1 MYHFIYPSKDA
12 YIYELNTNSE
22 KNFGGDNNLVLKKE
36 FDTDTLKG
44 VSRVLL
50 HFDLTELSQSLVSNE
65 ITTSLDG
72 NGVPPRYYLRLY
84 EQKTSELSSVYSLST
99 FPLSSSWEDGTGY
112 TTQDP
117 NSRNGVSWER
127 TDESFDNTNWSAN
140 TSLINAVK
148 NSGSLLFT
156 AGSSQ
161 YVDLGSNF
169 LFSGV
174 AASFT
179 FWIKPTTLGEH
190 NIFAKDEYSG
200 DIAIRLTSSDQIRWY
215 GKADSTDSQT
225 SSTSLSIEN
234 WYHIAMTFDGT
245 TAKIYINGVEDKS
258 DTKSSWAFNGGS
270 INSQKAYL
278 GRDTGGNYLDSNLDE
293 FAIFSKGLSAS
304 EVTKIYNDGKP
315 TDLSNESNL
324 VAYYRFEET
333 SGTTATDL
341 SSNSNNGTLSD
352 AAMRRADAPYSQSF
366 TDTTLLI
373 DTGSR
378 SVTGGGI
385 WYRYSGECSQSFS
398 YESPDVNMDVTDIVN
413 NWLNGT
419 VPNNGLILKWSGSQ
433 ENSTDIS
440 GDINF
445 FSSNANS
452 IYSPKIEVRWDE
464 QTNDYTGTFE
474 DYEEEFNDGTGTFL
488 YPDVAIDP
496 VTIDGTDDNYMFM
509 IGLRKTYKE
518 TEKPRFRVAGR
529 ERYQTKTVTT
539 TKTTQKNKLIPQG
552 SGSYSIIDVETG
564 ETLIPFGEHSIL
576 STDILSNYFKL
587 KLDGFINNRLYRIL
601 LRLKLN
607 DGRYRIFDDGFDF
620 KVIS

>member
-1 MYHFIYPSKDA
+1 MYYFIYPNKDS

-22 KNFGGDNNLVLKKE
+22 KNFGGDNNLILKKE
-36 FDTDTLKG
+36 FDGTTLRG

-50 HFDLTELSQSLVSNE
+50 NFDLTELSQSLISGE

-72 NGVPPRYYLRLY
+72 NGIRPQYYLRLY
-84 EQKTSELSSVYSLST
+84 EQKTSELSPVYQIDA
-99 FPLSSSWEDGTGY
+99 FPLSSSWVDGTGY

-117 NSRNGVSWER
+117 NSRDGVSWER
-127 TDESFDNTNWSAN
+127 TDESFDNTTWSAN

-156 AGSSQ
+156 AASSQ
-161 YVDLGSNF
+161 NVSLGTNS
-169 LFSGV
+169 LFSS
-174 AASFT
+174 AEASFT
-179 FWIKPTTLGEH
+179 FWIKPTTIGEH
-190 NIFAKDEYSG
+190 NIFAKDEYSN
-200 DIAIRLTSSDQIRWY
+200 DIAVRLTSGDKIRWY
-215 GKADSTDSQT
+215 GKASSTDSQT
-225 SSTSLSIEN
+225 SSTSLSTGI
-234 WYHIAMTFDGT
+234 WQHIAMTFDGT
-245 TAKIYINGVEDKS
+245 TAKIYINGVEDVSTTKS
-258 DTKSSWAFNGGS
+258 DWAFNGGS
-270 INSQKAYL
+270 INSNQAWL

-433 ENSTDIS
+433 EADSTTT
-440 GDINF
+440 GNINF

-464 QTNDYTGTFE
+464 QTNDYGGTIQ
-474 DYEEEFNDGTGTFL
+474 DYEEEFEEGTGTFL
-488 YPDVAIDP
+488 YPDVPIDP
-496 VTIDGTDDNYMFM
+496 ITIDGTDDNYMFM

-518 TEKPRFRVAGR
+518 TEKPRFRVAAR
-529 ERYQTKTVTT
+529 ERYITKTVST
-539 TKTTQKNKLIPQG
+539 TKTTQTNKLVPQG
-552 SGSYSIIDVETG
+552 SGSYSIVDVETG
-564 ETLIPFGEHSIL
+564 ETLIPFGDYSLL
-576 STDILSNYFKL
+576 STDALSNFFKL
-587 KLDGFINNRLYRIL
+587 KLDGFINNRLYRVL
-601 LRLKLN
+601 LRLKTDDNKLL
-607 DGRYRIFDDGFDF
+607 IFDNGWEF
-620 KVIS
+620 KVIK